1 MQRRHFQRRLGVDGR
16 GVLAGMIEN
25 LQLKPGTSQLP
36 TARDAIIDQRLLRFA
51 GSRVKSRSLC
61 EVTDAKL
68 DIIML
73 FSLLIPGDERNQ
85 VIVWKAS
92 SFTLLGTVG
101 ANVLEVIINFVR
113 AQPMTVN
120 PFIQLETAAIIYFAA
135 LLYYKKKH
143 GG

>member
-1 MQRRHFQRRLGVDGR
+1 MSAGAIVFLGF
-16 GVLAGMIEN
+16 VLVA
-25 LQLKPGTSQLP
+25 
-36 TARDAIIDQRLLRFA
+36 F
-51 GSRVKSRSLC
+51 V
-61 EVTDAKL
+61 L

-92 SFTLLGTVG
+92 TFTLLGTVG
-101 ANVLEVIINFVR
+101 ANVLEVIVNFVR